1 MIQEQDVLL
10 RDISLNT
17 GLDEEE
23 LKLILHNCIAKVY
36 GGINSAVVL
45 ENGGVLI
52 AKAKRGSKFFQ
63 INHYKVSASK
73 YNEILKLF
81 RAEIDK
87 KIATEDIEYFYKKHK
102 HSIFNARINKTSTG
116 SKTLDLEYSGGTIKR
131 AKIVMRNQDGFGNE
145 VNIKGGVFQVIFKS
159 YNSKTKTI
167 YVTRQ
172 NKKLISYVCFK
183 AIRNINTKYCKKHNI
198 TNINVISDSSKNRLK
213 AFIKFDSTPSAFILS
228 EYVKNIRY
236 YIPNINIIF

>member
-45 ENGGVLI
+45 ENGGILI
-52 AKAKRGSKFFQ
+52 AKAKRGSDFFQ

-81 RAEIDK
+81 RTEIDR
-87 KIATEDIEYFYKKHK
+87 KIATEDIGYFYKQHK
-102 HSIFNARINKTSTG
+102 HSIFNARIIKVDTG
-116 SKTLDLEYSGGTIKR
+116 SKILDLEYSGGIVKR
-131 AKIVMRNQDGFGNE
+131 AKIVMRNQDCFGNE
-145 VNIKGGVFQVIFKS
+145 TNIKEGIFQVVFKS

-167 YVTRQ
+167 YVTRL
-172 NKKLISYVCFK
+172 NKKLASYICFK
-183 AIRNINTKYCKKHNI
+183 AIKNINTKYCKKHNI
-198 TNINVISDSSKNRLK
+198 VDISIVLDLSNKGLK